1 MSTSNQDTEF
11 SIMEKLSKT
20 EKYIEENKKSLGIIL
35 VAVLVLV
42 LGYLAY
48 IKFIVGPAED
58 KARGQMFTA
67 ERYFEQDSL
76 KKAIDGD
83 GNFPGFKQIIE
94 EYGSTK
100 SGNLA
105 RYYLGMSYLKTGK
118 FQEAIDNLN
127 AYDGEDEMTAVLAI
141 GAVGD
146 AYLEMGKT
154 EEAIKQYQKAA
165 NENKNNFTSPIYL
178 MKSGRAF
185 ELLGKYADALQ
196 AYEQVKKEYPS
207 TTEGT
212 ESAKYIARA
221 KALIK

>member
-11 SIMEKLSKT
+11 SITEKLSKT

-105 RYYLGMSYLKTGK
+105 RYYLGMSYL
-118 FQEAIDNLN
+118 
-127 AYDGEDEMTAVLAI
+127 
-141 GAVGD
+141 
-146 AYLEMGKT
+146 
-154 EEAIKQYQKAA
+154 
-165 NENKNNFTSPIYL
+165 S
-178 MKSGRAF
+178 
-185 ELLGKYADALQ
+185 
-196 AYEQVKKEYPS
+196 
-207 TTEGT
+207 
-212 ESAKYIARA
+212 
-221 KALIK
+221 

>member
-1 MSTSNQDTEF
+1 
-11 SIMEKLSKT
+11 
-20 EKYIEENKKSLGIIL
+20 
-35 VAVLVLV
+35 
-42 LGYLAY
+42 
-48 IKFIVGPAED
+48 
-58 KARGQMFTA
+58 
-67 ERYFEQDSL
+67 
-76 KKAIDGD
+76 
-83 GNFPGFKQIIE
+83 
-94 EYGSTK
+94 
-100 SGNLA
+100 
-105 RYYLGMSYLKTGK
+105 MSYLKTGK

>member
-1 MSTSNQDTEF
+1 MSTTNKDAEF
-11 SIMEKLSKT
+11 SITERLSKT
-20 EKYIEENKKSLGIIL
+20 ERYIEDNKKSLGIIIGVVLLL
-35 VAVLVLV
+35 VI
-42 LGYLAY
+42 GYLAY
-48 IKFIVGPAED
+48 IKFIVGPAEE

-94 EYGSTK
+94 DYGSTK

-105 RYYLGMSYLKTGK
+105 RYYLGMSYLKMGK

-127 AYDGEDEMTAVLAI
+127 SYDGEDEITSVMAI

-146 AYLEMGKT
+146 AYMELGKT
-154 EEAIKQYQKAA
+154 EDAIKQYQKAA
-165 NENKNNFTSPIYL
+165 SEKKNNFTSPIYL
-178 MKSGRAF
+178 MKSGMAF
-185 ELLGKYADALQ
+185 ETLGKYNEALQ
-196 AYEQVKKEYPS
+196 AYEQIKKEYPN
-207 TTEGT
+207 TAEGS